1 MFKGLLYQ
9 FTKRKNVVD
18 FDKRF
23 ANWLVLF
30 DEVLQDRHF
39 INIESEVEELCD
51 KVFQYA
57 TSNDIKSTKE
67 IINLIRWSNFVKRK
81 HINVEEIDKKDRE
94 TREEITKTKK
104 EIIDTPI
111 YVPLDEEKTKQ
122 KKADKIY
129 SCEIIA
135 LELDNVLEVVYDLN
149 TKIKNLDRVL
159 NREACFI
166 LDNSTTEK
174 RVFDLVKKI
183 DQELYY
189 NIMLLLNTYDK
200 LTAKTKIN
208 VDYQDGLLNKLKENK
223 E

>member
-9 FTKRKNVVD
+9 FVKRKNVVD

-23 ANWLVLF
+23 TNWLVLF

-57 TSNDIKSTKE
+57 MANDIKSTKE

-94 TREEITKTKK
+94 TREEIAKTKK
-104 EIIDTPI
+104 EIVDTPI

-129 SCEIIA
+129 SCEIVA
-135 LELDNVLEVVYDLN
+135 LELDDVLEVVYNLN
-149 TKIKNLDRVL
+149 TEIKSLERIL
-159 NREACFI
+159 NREACFV
-166 LDNSTTEK
+166 LDNATTEK
-174 RVFDLVKKI
+174 SVLDLVEKI

-200 LTAKTKIN
+200 LTARTKIN
-208 VDYQDGLLNKLKENK
+208 VNYKDGLLNKLKEHK